1 MFECINLANSNQC
14 TGCGACKEKCPKGA
28 IVFSPDDEGF
38 PSPIIQENLCVGC
51 GLCSK
56 VCPQLNKPET
66 NLIIKA
72 YAAQI
77 IDKDILKDSTSG
89 GLFTAFSR
97 EIFHQGGVVYGCVW
111 DENYHAVVRK
121 AENEEEIKPMRGS
134 KYVWSWAGDSFP
146 EIKAY
151 LDSGRLVL
159 FSGLPCQVAGL
170 KNYLSKKYE
179 NLYLVDFLCSG
190 SPSPL
195 ALDKYLDS
203 ICKREERKNLNLK
216 FRDKV
221 PYGVGVHITY
231 KGKRKII
238 KKGEHI
244 RNPYYW
250 SFYTR
255 LVDRKSC
262 YKCDYGSGNRLSDIT
277 LGDYWGISDFHNE
290 LNIRDGVSAILVNTE
305 KGESLI
311 QSLKDDIKLIETDP
325 NNIAKA
331 NNLFIGNK
339 KRTIHEP
346 RNREQFFVLLK
357 NRGWQA
363 AERKYLVTFGRFVRI
378 VKVMLPP
385 KLSRLICKIIK

>member
-1 MFECINLANSNQC
+1 MDKDIILAPRELC
-14 TGCGACKEKCPKGA
+14 TGCGACMKKCPQGA
-28 IVFSPDDEGF
+28 ISFIPDDEGF
-38 PSPIIQENLCVGC
+38 PTPKIQENLCVHC
-51 GLCSK
+51 GLCNK
-56 VCPQLNKPET
+56 VCPALNKPET
-66 NLIIKA
+66 NLIKAA

-77 IDKDILKDSTSG
+77 TDKVALSDSTSG

-97 EIFHQGGVVYGCVW
+97 EIFRLNGVVYGCVW
-111 DENYHAVVRK
+111 DENYNAVVRNAK
-121 AENEEEIKPMRGS
+121 NEEEIKPMRGS
-134 KYVWSWAGDSFP
+134 KYVWSWAGDTFP
-146 EIKAY
+146 EIKEY
-151 LDSGRLVL
+151 LDSGRIVL

-195 ALDKYLDS
+195 ALDKYLDT
-203 ICKREERKNLNLK
+203 ICKKEERKNLNLK

-231 KGKRKII
+231 NGKRKRI

-262 YKCDYGSGNRLSDIT
+262 YQCEYGSGNRLSDIT

-290 LNIRDGVSAILVNTE
+290 LNSRDGVSAILVNSE

-311 QSLKDDIKLIETDP
+311 QSLKNNIKLVETDP
-325 NNIAKA
+325 KNISKA
-331 NNLFIGNK
+331 NNLFIGDK
-339 KRTIHEP
+339 KRNIHEP
-346 RNREQFFVLLK
+346 RNREQFFIMLK
-357 NRGWQA
+357 TRGWKA
-363 AERKYLVTFGRFVRI
+363 AERKYLLTWGRVVRI

-385 KLSRLICKIIK
+385 KLSRLISKAVK